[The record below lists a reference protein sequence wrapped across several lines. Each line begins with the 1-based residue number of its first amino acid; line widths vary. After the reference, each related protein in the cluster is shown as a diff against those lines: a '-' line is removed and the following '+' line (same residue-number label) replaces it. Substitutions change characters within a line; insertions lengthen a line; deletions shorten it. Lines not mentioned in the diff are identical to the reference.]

1 MRVVV
6 FGTYDVRV
14 HPRGAVL
21 IEGLAEHGFDVVEV
35 NEPLDLGTAERVGIL
50 QHPTRLL
57 RLLGRLARC
66 WLSLLSR
73 SRSAG
78 RADAVLVP
86 YLGHFDVLLAR
97 LRWPRTTVVL
107 DHLVSAAGTAKDRG
121 ERGGVKLRL
130 LSWLDGLA
138 TGVADVVVVDTEES
152 AATLPARSRARAI
165 VVPVGATREWFAAG
179 EARDDGPRA
188 GPLRLIFFGS
198 FTPLQGTAV
207 IARALARLD
216 EGTFAV
222 TLLGT
227 GQDHDEVRRH
237 LADRG
242 DITWRDWVPIEELPA
257 LVADHDVCLG
267 IFGDTEKALRV
278 VPTKVYQGAAAG
290 CALVTSDTEPH
301 RRALGDAAAL
311 VPPGNDAAL
320 ADVLAALAGAP
331 DEVAR
336 LRAAASRRVKAY
348 APLPVVRP
356 LAELLSGRTSR
367 RRTRAASGP
376 RALADMGQTR

>member
-1 MRVVV
+1 VKVVV

-21 IEGLAEHGFDVVEV
+21 IEGLAEHGFDIVEV
-35 NEPLDLGTAERVGIL
+35 NERLELGTAERVGML
-50 QHPTRLL
+50 QHPTQLP

-66 WLSLLSR
+66 WVTLLSR

-97 LRWPRTTVVL
+97 LRWPRRIVVL
-107 DHLVSAAGTAKDRG
+107 DHLVSAAATAQDRG
-121 ERGGVKLRL
+121 ERSGSKLRL
-130 LSWLDGLA
+130 LSWLDSLA
-138 TGVADVVVVDTEES
+138 TGMADVIVVDTEES
-152 AATLPARSRARAI
+152 AAVLPLRSRARAV

-179 EARDDGPRA
+179 EARDNGRRP
-188 GPLRLIFFGS
+188 GPLRVIFFGS

-207 IARALARLD
+207 IARALALLGED
-216 EGTFAV
+216 TLAV

-227 GQDHDEVRRH
+227 GQDHDEVRRT
-237 LADRG
+237 LLDRR

-278 VPTKVYQGAAAG
+278 VPTKIYQGAAAG
-290 CALVTSDTEPH
+290 CALVTSDTVPH
-301 RRALGDAAAL
+301 RLALGDAALL
-311 VPPGNDAAL
+311 VPPGDHAAL
-320 ADVLAALAGAP
+320 AGALAALAGSP
-331 DEVAR
+331 EELAR
-336 LRAAASRRVKAY
+336 LRAAAIRRATAY

-356 LAELLSGRTSR
+356 LAELLSGLVSQR
-367 RRTRAASGP
+367 RSHSASGP
-376 RALADMGQTR
+376 RALADTGRS